1 MTKSLTEGKPLKLV
15 LQFSA
20 PILLSMLFQQFYLFF
35 FMEKMVKLIIFL
47 MKNLMFNLKI

>member
-20 PILLSMLFQQFYLFF
+20 PILHSMLFQQFY
-35 FMEKMVKLIIFL
+35 
-47 MKNLMFNLKI
+47 NLVDTMIVGRILG